1 MRRID
6 SVVKAYALIP
16 IDSSNF
22 VAILG
27 WLQLRELVQPAMVEL
42 TELGFLVDLVF
53 TQLARLDRLGSF
65 AHLRLAFLS
74 PNAANGLVVTKHH
87 SAKLIV
93 D

>member
-1 MRRID
+1 
-6 SVVKAYALIP
+6 
-16 IDSSNF
+16 
-22 VAILG
+22 
-27 WLQLRELVQPAMVEL
+27 MVDL